1 MAAGARR
8 PYGPDVT
15 ATRERWRRLLPADPV
30 PWLLAGEEPYARWV
44 TLTGVLGRAATDP
57 DVRDARAVTLR
68 HPAVNALLDGLPD
81 WEQPIRS
88 HGAPTY
94 GPNLLHL
101 LADLGVGPGDHP
113 SVERLLDQMLEHR
126 TPDGRF
132 QSYATFIRLREPA
145 WSSVACDHDAITE
158 VLLRFGRGDDPRV
171 VRALELL
178 AGDVVMTASGL
189 GCRCWPHTV
198 TGGRGPGR
206 VADPCPQ
213 VTIEALRTFGRLP
226 LLERPVGL
234 PQVAQTVLS
243 TWRARAEHKPY
254 MFGHGSHFTT
264 VKWPNVW
271 YSVLWVLQ
279 ALAAVPAV
287 WSGPAADPADR
298 RATAELVACLAAANL
313 DEQARVVP
321 RSVYRGFEAFSF
333 GQKREPSPVATAW
346 VCATLA
352 TFDDVADD
360 AAAVDVAALEPS
372 RDSAG
377 VRVAAHA

>member
-1 MAAGARR
+1 MRS
-8 PYGPDVT
+8 YGPVVT
-15 ATRERWRRLLPADPV
+15 AHPVRWRQLVATDPV
-30 PWLLAGEEPYARWV
+30 PWLLACDEPFARWV
-44 TLTGVLGRAATDP
+44 TLRGVLGCPADDHDVREARAA
-57 DVRDARAVTLR
+57 TLR
-68 HPAVNALLDGLPD
+68 HPAVRGLLDDLPD
-81 WEQPIRS
+81 WEQPVRS

-101 LADLGVGPGDHP
+101 LADLGVGPGDDP
-113 SVERLLDQMLEHR
+113 SVERLLDQMLEHC

-145 WSSVACDHDAITE
+145 WGSVACDHDAITE
-158 VLLRFGRGDDPRV
+158 ALVRFGRADDLRV
-171 VRALELL
+171 RRALELL
-178 AGDVVMTASGL
+178 AGDVVATTSGL
-189 GCRCWPHTV
+189 GCRCWPHTI
-198 TGGRGPGR
+198 TRGRGPGR

-213 VTIEALRTFGRLP
+213 ATIEALRTFGRLP

-234 PQVAQTVLS
+234 PQVAQAALS
-243 TWRARAEHKPY
+243 TWRTRAEHKPY

-298 RATAELVACLAAANL
+298 RAAAELVACLAAANL
-313 DEQARVVP
+313 DGQTRVVP
-321 RSVYRGFEAFSF
+321 QSVYRGFEAFSF

-346 VCATLA
+346 VCAMLVA
-352 TFDDVADD
+352 FDDVADD
-360 AAAVDVAALEPS
+360 AAAVDVAALEPAK
-372 RDSAG
+372 DSAG
-377 VRVAAHA
+377 VRVAVRA

>member
-1 MAAGARR
+1 MAGGRLR
-8 PYGPDVT
+8 SYGPGVT
-15 ATRERWRRLLPADPV
+15 AQRVRWRRLLPADPL
-30 PWLLAGEEPYARWV
+30 PWLLAGDEPYARWV
-44 TLTGVLGRAATDP
+44 ALRGVLGRPGD
-57 DVRDARAVTLR
+57 DREVRDARAATVR
-68 HPAVNALLDGLPD
+68 HPAVRALLAHLPD

-88 HGAPTY
+88 HNAPTY
-94 GPNLLHL
+94 GPNLLHV
-101 LADLGVGPGDHP
+101 LADLGVGPGDDP
-113 SVERLLDQMLEHR
+113 AVERLLDQMLEHR
-126 TPDGRF
+126 TPEGRF

-145 WSSVACDHDAITE
+145 WGSVACDHNAITE
-158 VLLRFGRGDDPRV
+158 ALVRFGRAGDPRV
-171 VRALELL
+171 RRALDLL

-198 TGGRGPGR
+198 TRGRGPGR

-226 LLERPVGL
+226 VPDRPVGL
-234 PQVAQTVLS
+234 PEVAQTVLS
-243 TWRARAEHKPY
+243 TWRTRAEHSPY

-298 RATAELVACLAAANL
+298 RAAAELVACLAAANL
-313 DEQARVVP
+313 DGQARVVP

-352 TFDDVADD
+352 AFDDVADE
-360 AAAVDVAALEPS
+360 AAAVDVPALEPAKG
-372 RDSAG
+372 SAG
-377 VRVAAHA
+377 VRVAARV